1 MALTNAAKSQGETT
15 RFVDR
20 SGNPLERKLFPVTT
34 ALTAIAG
41 MQLYDTV
48 QLARFIQGLFARML
62 EIPESLFD
70 TQKMLADS
78 SERSAQALAAAFR
91 QYEAKSSI
99 AAAGGSL
106 TVPHLQAN
114 TVRLEAISHL
124 VVSNASG
131 KKKPTKQDAARWFIQ
146 AGQAVSFM
154 EDAAEDVFVGRVHFE
169 GRDYL
174 VLEGLAEANCHH
186 LQHML
191 HVLETMPNLASYA
204 MLRNACRN
212 LLLLSDQVCVRAG
225 LHAFVRGSEYQVSSL
240 SLEQLPTLKT
250 LAKRVTFTDS
260 EILGLGGDPRAL
272 GRFCLSPSDRHVGIG
287 LHGNS
292 SLERCPLV
300 HFGDALVLALPSAVG
315 IALRRAV
322 IETCIEA
329 GTTKAL
335 HMGLLQSQTNQISLN
350 PAISKI
356 DISPTEIKP
365 GANVIPSRA
374 VEFQPGYWFHLVLVA
389 DGFANFSETG
399 FDRPNPD
406 AHALSAELAGAL
418 RETATECREKPGF
431 KLGLSL
437 VVLCGFGRGQLLE
450 LKGPAG
456 WLVEGISGYDLE
468 VLGWRHDF
476 DIAELFKFLLAE
488 IDAASKG
495 FPLMAINGILARI
508 GFAYGN
514 RGHVLP
520 HEALP
525 DGAENATLIVPTN
538 AHLDLRVQHHAK
550 FDEQAVVA
558 PDGEIVVVR
567 RKDGGK
573 RSPEKAQ
580 RIYVSYSDASRGRFR
595 AVWKSKAR
603 NWWLETVPRGGE
615 PVQLYPIFEMQTVWM
630 ERIAPVLDQA
640 FPELPDTMTWRLVTS
655 AWPQM
660 KSEDICPP
668 SAEEIHASIGASHD
682 RTRKVVTTEIG
693 PAFFYGLSHA
703 ENISETALVQALV
716 REAVQ
721 FSSAPAPD
729 IADLVVRIVPSPHAR
744 QLHAFA
750 PQDLRD
756 HVRHSID
763 RSAVD
768 ISAFDDAAIR
778 LGLGWHGVPRP
789 GGTLRERGEC
799 TRALNAITVAAE
811 EMFCR
816 DLSHFERHAL
826 IERVVANREASILDK
841 RRWERTSTAILGLA
855 SDPQETREEIFERL
869 VKANGTDLASRI
881 ILEAAICECPAG
893 SGYELADIDLS
904 RLMAQAM
911 MIHHLGGYSDAIHYE
926 GMKPEVRISPAGEV
940 QIDTSFFDAV
950 VEPVGRSF
958 ATLQLDRHRE
968 QYTNLLRDPES
979 SPTDISV
986 HVESG
991 FLKAWEAELGVSLVD
1006 FRTALETL
1014 ENRLYEKGLAY
1025 EILPRDDVIDY
1036 LNQHI
1041 GNAEAFISALE
1052 LVPRLA
1058 WKNVS
1063 PPFTDQDRQPWRF
1076 RRRLSV
1082 ARRPIIRIDSTAD
1095 AEVLIA
1101 PGMIRDAF
1109 AIMLHNYHQGEFD
1122 LGTLHSKEMKQWRE
1136 RIVAREAADFE
1147 ERVVTRLKELGWNA
1161 RRSAKFPHVLGKA
1174 LSEDPGD
1181 IDVLAW
1187 HDDGRVM
1194 LLECKDLQFA
1204 KTPSEIAKQL
1214 SKFRGQMDEKGRPD
1228 LLAKHLK
1235 RVALATEHKDAF
1247 RAHLNLSGIAIDGAL
1262 VFAHTVPMSF
1272 AAERIGHSVTLLTY
1286 DQLEPFFRSAH

>member
-1 MALTNAAKSQGETT
+1 
-15 RFVDR
+15 
-20 SGNPLERKLFPVTT
+20 
-34 ALTAIAG
+34 
-41 MQLYDTV
+41 
-48 QLARFIQGLFARML
+48 ML

-70 TQKMLADS
+70 AQKMLADS
-78 SERSAQALAAAFR
+78 SERSAQALAADFR
-91 QYEAKSSI
+91 QYHAKSSI
-99 AAAGGSL
+99 AAVGGLL

-131 KKKPTKQDAARWFIQ
+131 KKKPTKQDASRWFIQ
-146 AGQAVSFM
+146 VGQAVSFM
-154 EDAAEDVFVGRVHFE
+154 EDAAEDVFVGRVNFE
-169 GRDYL
+169 GRNYL

-191 HVLETMPNLASYA
+191 NVLETMPDIAFYA
-204 MLRNACRN
+204 VLREACRT
-212 LLLLSDQVCVRAG
+212 LLLLSDQVCSRAG
-225 LHAFVRGSEYQVSSL
+225 LSAFVRGSEYKL
-240 SLEQLPTLKT
+240 PTLPLELVPTLKT

-260 EILGLGGDPRAL
+260 EISGLGGNPVAL
-272 GRFCLSPSDRHVGIG
+272 GRFFLSPSDRQVGIG

-292 SLERCPLV
+292 SLERCPLI
-300 HFGDALVLALPSAVG
+300 HFEDAIVVALPSAVG
-315 IALRRAV
+315 LAIRRAV
-322 IETCIEA
+322 IENCIEA
-329 GTTKAL
+329 GTANAL
-335 HMGLLQSQTNQISLN
+335 HMGLLQSQTNQLSLN
-350 PAISKI
+350 PAISTI
-356 DISPTEIKP
+356 NIPPTQIKP
-365 GANVIPSRA
+365 GANVIPSIA
-374 VEFQPGYWFHLVLVA
+374 VEFQPGFWFHLVLVA
-389 DGFANFSETG
+389 DDFANFSETG

-406 AHALSAELAGAL
+406 SHALSANLAGVL
-418 RETATECREKPGF
+418 QETATECREKPGF

-450 LKGPAG
+450 LKRPGG
-456 WLVEGISGYDLE
+456 WFVEGISGYDLE

-514 RGHVLP
+514 RGHVVP

-525 DGAENATLIVPTN
+525 DGAENATLMVPTN
-538 AHLDLRVQHHAK
+538 AHLDLRVQHHSR
-550 FDEQAVVA
+550 FDEQAVVTA
-558 PDGEIVVVR
+558 DGETVVVR

-573 RSPEKAQ
+573 RSPEKTQ
-580 RIYVSYSDASRGRFR
+580 KIYVSYSDASRGRFR
-595 AVWKSKAR
+595 AIWKSRDR
-603 NWWLETVPRGGE
+603 NWWLETVPNE
-615 PVQLYPIFEMQTVWM
+615 NQPVGLYPVFEMQTVWM
-630 ERIAPVLDQA
+630 EQIAPLLDQA
-640 FPELPDTMTWRLVTS
+640 FPDLPDTMTWRLITS

-660 KSEDICPP
+660 KTEDICPP
-668 SAEEIHASIGASHD
+668 STEEIHASIRASRD
-682 RTRKVVTTEIG
+682 RTGNAVVTEIG
-693 PAFFYGLSHA
+693 PTFFYGLSHA
-703 ENISETALVQALV
+703 ENISESALVQAVV
-716 REAVQ
+716 REVMQ
-721 FSSAPAPD
+721 FSNVPAPD
-729 IADLVVRIVPSPHAR
+729 IAGLMVRIVPSPHAR

-763 RSAVD
+763 RSAVN
-768 ISAFDDAAIR
+768 ITAFDDAAIR
-778 LGLGWHGVPRP
+778 LGLGWHGVQRP
-789 GGTLRERGEC
+789 GGTIRDRGEC
-799 TRALNAITVAAE
+799 THALNAIAVAVE
-811 EMFCR
+811 EAFCE
-816 DLSHFERHAL
+816 DLSCFERRAL

-841 RRWERTSTAILGLA
+841 RRWERTSTAILSLA
-855 SDPQETREEIFERL
+855 SDPQGTREEIFEQL

-881 ILEAAICECPAG
+881 ILEAAICECPVG

-926 GMKPEVRISPAGEV
+926 GMKPEIRISPAGEV
-940 QIDTSFFDAV
+940 QIDTTFFDAV

-958 ATLQLDRHRE
+958 ATLQLDRHRKE
-968 QYTNLLRDPES
+968 YTSLLRDPEL
-979 SPTDISV
+979 SPSDISA
-986 HVESG
+986 HVEAG
-991 FLKAWEAELGVSLVD
+991 FLNAWEAELGISLVE
-1006 FRTALETL
+1006 FRTALEAL

-1025 EILPRDDVIDY
+1025 EISPRNDIIGY
-1036 LNQHI
+1036 LNQHV
-1041 GNAEAFISALE
+1041 GNADTFISALE
-1052 LVPRLA
+1052 LIPRPG

-1063 PPFTDQDRQPWRF
+1063 LPFNDQDRQPWRF
-1076 RRRLSV
+1076 RRRLSA
-1082 ARRPIIRIDSTAD
+1082 ARRPIIRIDSTAE

-1109 AIMLHNYHQGEFD
+1109 VIMLHNYHQGEFD

-1136 RIVAREAADFE
+1136 RIVAREAAEFE

-1161 RRSAKFPHVLGKA
+1161 RRGAKFPHVLGKA

-1262 VFAHTVPMSF
+1262 LFAHTVPMSF